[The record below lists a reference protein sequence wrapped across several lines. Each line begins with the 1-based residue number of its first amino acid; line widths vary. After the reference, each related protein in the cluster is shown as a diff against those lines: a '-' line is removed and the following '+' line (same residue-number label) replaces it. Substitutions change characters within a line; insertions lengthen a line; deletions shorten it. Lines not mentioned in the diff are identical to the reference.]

1 MNSYLVKLII
11 LMLFMLVTTPVCLAG
26 GEEANELTLLYS
38 NNVNGEIEP
47 CG

>member
-11 LMLFMLVTTPVCLAG
+11 LMLFMLVTPPVCLAS
-26 GEEANELTLLYS
+26 EEANELTLLYS

>member
-1 MNSYLVKLII
+1 MKLLTAII
-11 LMLFMLVTTPVCLAG
+11 TLTVLFQLSPSLPATAADNTST
-26 GEEANELTLLYS
+26 EFRLLYS